1 MSHTDRTGERPEVW
15 LGEILD
21 QQLLD
26 RDRRHM
32 GMVDGL
38 VLEVAEGRP
47 PRVTWILVGGVT
59 LGRRLSPPISRLV
72 VALARRWGGQ
82 RGKPWRIPWSAVRE
96 VEVDITVDLDARGT
110 PALYWE
116 ELVGR
121 LVRKVPG
128 S

>member
-1 MSHTDRTGERPEVW
+1 VSRTARTGEPPEFW

-26 RDRRHM
+26 RDQRRM

-38 VLEVAEGRP
+38 VLELAEGRP

-59 LGRRLSPPISRLV
+59 LGRRLSAPISRLV
-72 VALARRWGGQ
+72 VGLACRWGGQ

-96 VEVDITVDLDARGT
+96 VGVDITVDLDARGT

-116 ELVGR
+116 ELLRRFVRR
-121 LVRKVPG
+121 LPG